1 MNVRLVAYRKATSD
15 ATYTTGYNLD
25 LQEEPNVSIN
35 YKFSELSDP
44 SVRKGSYSQTFKLPF
59 TDNNNQFF
67 QEWYNVN
74 LETLVFSARE
84 AFDVVLYVGT
94 IPQFEGLLHLKA
106 VYKKAG
112 YYEVVIL
119 SSIAHLFTNIGEKR
133 LKDVF
138 IQANGS
144 YTDEYNHTYDYTTS
158 TNNVLYNSWT
168 NTLQNTA
175 GTTLSDGTVAKI
187 VYPMSINI
195 PGFYYDVTWDSDGFW
210 EDGTFLRL
218 TQDVIDDLI
227 SQGMVTPT
235 SLWSK
240 SVSFGQFKP
249 AIQIRE
255 LFQKIIA
262 QAGMSYT
269 STFIDSTYFRKIYMT
284 LGGFSGTPSAVTVRN
299 EDAPSGA
306 FTVGHDVEQ
315 LNFTAWLPEWDGSYE
330 VILPY
335 WQSIKANIG
344 TDATCM
350 YYNDFD
356 GLWDDVGGGL
366 YYFHKADVSMTE
378 LYIRHYIELENIGGV
393 NYGGIPS
400 PFVTLN
406 YKVVGYDPS
415 TNSALGTI
423 STGVRSIQL
432 TNTNFNGFVNYTL
445 DISEMPPNTHAYVM
459 FKPGQIGRATDAS
472 ATARF
477 FKKAITPVGCAGVLS
492 SVTLLAIWGHF
503 TQGAYGAV
511 IDVPANVDPEITQKE
526 FLKDIIQRFNLVI
539 LTNPDD
545 DTNLLIEPYNDFIAS
560 GVLKNWTDKL
570 DVSKEMVVKD
580 TSEIQKKTIHFT
592 DQEDDDLYNN
602 SIRENFPQANVYG
615 NIKIQE
621 HNNEFALGELKNEP
635 LFAPYINSVV
645 FKGPDESDGTMLNM
659 VVQYEFTSDAS
670 LIDLKEGWIVKPT
683 KPKLFWYNGTP
694 TEIKRDGY
702 DASINLHTPTA
713 STINAF
719 KLYDFPVCTPFDIT
733 PGDGSNPDN
742 EYTLTPDNK
751 SLYWNANPPLYGSQL
766 VYNYTNSY
774 GSWFKN
780 SLFGLYWRAFIDN
793 IYNKDARI
801 MECYMNLNEVD
812 IFQFSFADEI
822 FIKDSYW
829 RILEITNY
837 QVGAKASTKVKLIK
851 SLDTLS
857 TNTGCDYVLGE
868 INGNNVSAGY
878 YVWCPENDPDCVPV
892 IGNPQTGLYVQPDC
906 CTANGGLVAWNETAN
921 ASSGLYPCLA
931 NAGSLPLIK
940 QSAMSSISL
949 INPNQLKSVISRMM
963 TKDIPFVKGDDN
975 TQFGTKILPYSSN
988 DIVIKYKSPTTNTP
1002 QFKGE
1007 SHRLTLSGY
1016 TVGNTRG
1023 YAYLGGD
1030 RLNPAFIIPPNVNV
1044 IIRVKGTATVV
1055 GGTSSTYTVGVT
1067 EAFAYYTAFQRSDAV
1082 TQLGTA
1088 GGEQDFTLRPSGLS
1102 SSCTL
1107 NIAISSDFKI
1117 QFGLDDSQTDTKRI
1131 WNLSVEL
1138 DINEIE
1144 NMTTAFDTEF
1154 AYYQNL
1160 DLIQLQN
1167 YDALIWN

>member
-1 MNVRLVAYRKATSD
+1 VLDNIAT
-15 ATYTTGYNLD
+15 G
-25 LQEEPNVSIN
+25 V
-35 YKFSELSDP
+35 
-44 SVRKGSYSQTFKLPF
+44 
-59 TDNNNQFF
+59 
-67 QEWYNVN
+67 
-74 LETLVFSARE
+74 
-84 AFDVVLYVGT
+84 
-94 IPQFEGLLHLKA
+94 
-106 VYKKAG
+106 
-112 YYEVVIL
+112 
-119 SSIAHLFTNIGEKR
+119 TN
-133 LKDVF
+133 
-138 IQANGS
+138 
-144 YTDEYNHTYDYTTS
+144 
-158 TNNVLYNSWT
+158 
-168 NTLQNTA
+168 
-175 GTTLSDGTVAKI
+175 
-187 VYPMSINI
+187 P
-195 PGFYYDVTWDSDGFW
+195 
-210 EDGTFLRL
+210 GTFLTLSYKVTGLDPSDGSL
-218 TQDVIDDLI
+218 TGWNSGSQNYVIELNSSGDFN
-227 SQGMVTPT
+227 G
-235 SLWSK
+235 
-240 SVSFGQFKP
+240 SV
-249 AIQIRE
+249 
-255 LFQKIIA
+255 
-262 QAGMSYT
+262 
-269 STFIDSTYFRKIYMT
+269 
-284 LGGFSGTPSAVTVRN
+284 
-299 EDAPSGA
+299 
-306 FTVGHDVEQ
+306 
-315 LNFTAWLPEWDGSYE
+315 NFT
-330 VILPY
+330 I
-335 WQSIKANIG
+335 
-344 TDATCM
+344 
-350 YYNDFD
+350 
-356 GLWDDVGGGL
+356 
-366 YYFHKADVSMTE
+366 
-378 LYIRHYIELENIGGV
+378 
-393 NYGGIPS
+393 
-400 PFVTLN
+400 
-406 YKVVGYDPS
+406 
-415 TNSALGTI
+415 
-423 STGVRSIQL
+423 
-432 TNTNFNGFVNYTL
+432 
-445 DISEMPPNTHAYVM
+445 DISEMPPNTYAYVS
-459 FKPGQIGRATDAS
+459 FKPGTFGRKGSGTVAAK
-472 ATARF
+472 F
-477 FKKAITPVGCAGVLS
+477 FDLSITPYGCPGVTS
-492 SVTLLAIWGHF
+492 SVSMLSNWNNY
-503 TQGAYGAV
+503 TQGAYGDV
-511 IDVPANVDPEITQKE
+511 VDVPGNVDPEITQKE
-526 FLKDIIQRFNLVI
+526 FLKDIIQRFNLVF

-570 DVSKEMVVKD
+570 DVSKEIVVKD
-580 TSEIQKKTIHFT
+580 TTEIQKKTIHFT

-645 FKGPDESDGTMLNM
+645 FRGPDESEGTLINM
-659 VVQYEFTSDAS
+659 TVQYEFSTDAS
-670 LIDLKEGWIVKPT
+670 LVDLKDGWKVTPT

-694 TEIKRDGY
+694 TEIKLLWNDSSN
-702 DASINLHTPTA
+702 SIYLHRPSA
-713 STINAF
+713 STVTAYEF
-719 KLYDFPVCTPFDIT
+719 DKFPVCSPFDIT

-751 SLYWNANPPLYGSQL
+751 SLYWNANPPLYGSQP
-766 VYNYTNSY
+766 VFNYTNSY

-868 INGNNVSAGY
+868 IDGNNVVAGY

-931 NAGSLPLIK
+931 NAGSFPLIK
-940 QSAMSSISL
+940 QSAMSGIAL

-975 TQFGTKILPYSSN
+975 TKFGTKILPYSSN
-988 DIVIKYKSPTTNTP
+988 DIVIKYKSPITNTP

-1030 RLNPAFIIPPNVNV
+1030 RLNPALIMPPNVNV

-1055 GGTSSTYTVGVT
+1055 GGKSSTYTVGVT
-1067 EAFAYYTAFQRSDAV
+1067 EAFAYYTAFQCSDAV

-1107 NIAISSDFKI
+1107 NIEINSDL
-1117 QFGLDDSQTDTKRI
+1117 QLEFGLDDSQTDTKRI

-1144 NMTTAFDTEF
+1144 NMTTAFDAEF
-1154 AYYQNL
+1154 AYYENL
-1160 DLIQLQN
+1160 TLIQLQN